1 MTDTSRFDHYRSL
14 FAQIGEEP
22 ARSLIDRLQVLA
34 LTDPGTVRE
43 MEKFI
48 GSGGTLGRPLSV
60 HPAADRRQLQD
71 RRKVSMTVAMERRI
85 GPRRVNE
92 LANR

>member
-1 MTDTSRFDHYRSL
+1 MTGGSRFDRYRSL
-14 FAQIGEEP
+14 FAQIGEQP

-34 LTDPGTVRE
+34 LTDPGAVRE

-48 GSGGTLGRPLSV
+48 GSGGTLGRPFAV

-71 RRKVSMTVAMERRI
+71 RRKVSTSVTTERRI
-85 GPRRVNE
+85 GARRANE
-92 LANR
+92 LSNR